1 MSEKSKK
8 EVQKLENL
16 KKKKLNEVLGIV
28 EEEEKEKIDIKKF
41 KKIFFLLIIVLTILT
56 IVFLCKK
63 YIEYQQYIEDT
74 KESIILAEKY
84 KEEQLRKEEEERKIK
99 KEEEEEKLRKEKEL
113 KDLKKLNFETI
124 NNLPDEKKELML
136 NIIPSGNPLKKEAHI
151 NSPFGMRIHPVSG
164 VKKLHEGIDIK
175 LSVGDDVMST
185 AIGRVVFAGKKN
197 GYGNVV
203 IVEHMY
209 GFQTAYAHLDKIYVK
224 YGEIVGKGKVIAA
237 GGNSGLSTGPHLHY
251 EVRYNGIPINPK
263 NFMDWNKKE
272 FNIVFENERS
282 VPWEYFLTIM
292 GKN

>member
-1 MSEKSKK
+1 MNEKSKR
-8 EVQKLENL
+8 EVAKLEEL
-16 KKKKLNEVLGIV
+16 KKRKLNEVFGIT
-28 EEEEKEKIDIKKF
+28 EEKEK
-41 KKIFFLLIIVLTILT
+41 KKIDLKKYKKLFLLLFAVIIICF
-56 IVFLCKK
+56 IAFLSKK
-63 YIEYQQYIEDT
+63 YVEYQQYIEET

-84 KEEQLRKEEEERKIK
+84 KEEQIRRQEEERKLK
-99 KEEEEEKLRKEKEL
+99 EEEEEEKLRKEKEL

-136 NIIPSGNPLKKEAHI
+136 NIIPSGNPLKKETHI

-164 VKKLHEGIDIK
+164 AKKMHEGVDIK
-175 LSVGDDVMST
+175 LNIGDDVIST
-185 AIGRVVFAGKKN
+185 AIGRVAFAGKKS
-197 GYGNVV
+197 GYGYVV
-203 IVEHMY
+203 IVDHMY

-237 GGNSGLSTGPHLHY
+237 GGSSGLSTGPHLHY
-251 EVRYNGIPINPK
+251 EVRYNGIPIDPK
-263 NFMDWNKKE
+263 NFIEWNKKE